1 MSVENK
7 GECFVIMPIS
17 NPDGYQK
24 GHFKH
29 VYDDIIAPACKLA
42 GYDVFRADDQK
53 STNLIHLDI
62 LNKLIEAP
70 LVICDLS
77 SRNPNVLF
85 ELGIRQAF
93 DKPVV
98 LIQEEGTEKIFDIS
112 PLRILDY
119 SRDMKYH
126 EVIKSQQD
134 ISDTITETIKNTT
147 EINHINSIVSLL
159 AINKPALIP
168 EIENGKENFEI
179 RLLRE
184 EFKDIKKMMHE
195 AVDRNYYFERQN
207 NNKIWK
213 GEEGLERALSKITD
227 LYEYFKQTID
237 NDSISLN
244 EKSERFGSLIKEI
257 DFFPKDLLTNRV
269 DDELM
274 KLKKSIIEYSLAE
287 NIPMGM

>member
-1 MSVENK
+1 M
-7 GECFVIMPIS
+7 
-17 NPDGYQK
+17 
-24 GHFKH
+24 
-29 VYDDIIAPACKLA
+29 
-42 GYDVFRADDQK
+42 
-53 STNLIHLDI
+53 
-62 LNKLIEAP
+62 
-70 LVICDLS
+70 
-77 SRNPNVLF
+77 
-85 ELGIRQAF
+85 GIRQAF